1 MSKTIAAGYFL
12 YEVAVKVAT
21 IIYKSVNEA
30 LKSDLDKDSNSVIP
44 IDTRKALNAIFGLA
58 KRIWGFFSV

>member
-1 MSKTIAAGYFL
+1 MH
-12 YEVAVKVAT
+12 EVAVKVAT

-30 LKSDLDKDSNSVIP
+30 FKKDLPVIP

-58 KRIWGFFSV
+58 KRIWDFFSV

>member
-1 MSKTIAAGYFL
+1 MSKIIAAGYFL

-21 IIYKSVNEA
+21 TIYKSVNEA
-30 LKSDLDKDSNSVIP
+30 FKNDLPVIP

-58 KRIWGFFSV
+58 KCIWGFFSV

>member
-1 MSKTIAAGYFL
+1 M

>member
-1 MSKTIAAGYFL
+1 MH
-12 YEVAVKVAT
+12 EVAVKVAT

-30 LKSDLDKDSNSVIP
+30 FKNDLPVIP